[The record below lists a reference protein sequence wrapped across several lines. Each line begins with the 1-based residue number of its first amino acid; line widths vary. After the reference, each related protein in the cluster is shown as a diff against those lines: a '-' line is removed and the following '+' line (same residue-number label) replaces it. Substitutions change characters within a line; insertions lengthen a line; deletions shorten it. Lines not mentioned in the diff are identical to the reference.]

1 MCGKHF
7 LPTDYRRSL
16 TGRHILASGT
26 ILSVPKSQNNTTSED
41 SPSAKRLKPETVSET
56 PESNSDPGTY
66 RRVPTLVPSVF
77 VFNAVEHDTDTQ
89 RLEGLENELAEL
101 RAEAQKLRKN
111 VSLTK
116 FGLERF
122 SVLMIFVF
130 IQDFLIISAFLR
142 FGRR

>member
-1 MCGKHF
+1 
-7 LPTDYRRSL
+7 
-16 TGRHILASGT
+16 
-26 ILSVPKSQNNTTSED
+26 
-41 SPSAKRLKPETVSET
+41 VSET
-56 PESNSDPGTY
+56 PESNRDPGTY
-66 RRVPTLVPSVF
+66 RRVPALVPSVF

-122 SVLMIFVF
+122 SALMIFVF